1 MKETLDLETVED
13 YFENLKLFILEL
25 QFCIENIERLAECKL
40 EGLNIKPISNF
51 LIHYV
56 SLSYSQITIN
66 IYKIY
71 KPEEKRSF
79 QKLFN
84 KFKNFRYSESLRNLM
99 IDNSTKDDQNLIKN
113 KADLLNAVSEIE
125 NRIIK
130 YDKILYLIITRRQT
144 FYAHTDP
151 NAGMETERL
160 SDLKEIRDLT
170 IKIYNELYGKFF
182 GRYYMF
188 NGTSTLIDEILDD
201 RKFVDE
207 YWKAEEKKLE
217 L

>member
-25 QFCIENIERLAECKL
+25 QFCIENIERLVECKS

-51 LIHYV
+51 LSHYV
-56 SLSYSQITIN
+56 FLSYSHIAIN

-79 QKLFN
+79 HKLFN
-84 KFKNFRYSESLRNLM
+84 KFKNFRYSESLRNLLT
-99 IDNSTKDDQNLIKN
+99 DNSTKDDQNLIKN

-130 YDKILYLIITRRQT
+130 YEKILNLIFTRRQT

-170 IKIYNELYGKFF
+170 IKIYNELYGKLF
-182 GRYYMF
+182 GKYYMF
-188 NGTSTLIDEILDD
+188 NGISTLIDEILDD

-207 YWKAEEKKLE
+207 YWKSEEKKLE

>member
-13 YFENLKLFILEL
+13 YFENLKLCILEL
-25 QFCIENIERLAECKL
+25 QFCIENIERLIECKS

-51 LIHYV
+51 LSHYV
-56 SLSYSQITIN
+56 LLSYSHIAIN

-71 KPEEKRSF
+71 KPQEKRSF

-84 KFKNFRYSESLRNLM
+84 KFKNFRYSESFRNLLT
-99 IDNSTKDDQNLIKN
+99 DNSTKDDPNLIKN
-113 KADLLNAVSEIE
+113 KTDLLNVISEVE
-125 NRIIK
+125 NNIIK
-130 YDKILYLIITRRQT
+130 YEKILNLIITRRQK
-144 FYAHTDP
+144 FYAHIDP

-170 IKIYNELYGKFF
+170 LKIYNELYGKLF

-188 NGTSTLIDEILDD
+188 NGIYTLIDEILED

-207 YWKAEEKKLE
+207 YWKSEERKLE

>member
-25 QFCIENIERLAECKL
+25 QFCIENIERLVESKS

-51 LIHYV
+51 LSHYV
-56 SLSYSQITIN
+56 YLSYSHIAIN

-71 KPEEKRSF
+71 KPQEKRSF

-84 KFKNFRYSESLRNLM
+84 KFKDFRYSENLRNLLT
-99 IDNSTKDDQNLIKN
+99 DNSTKDDKNLIKN
-113 KADLLNAVSEIE
+113 KMDLLNAVSKIE

-130 YDKILYLIITRRQT
+130 YEKILNLIITRRET

-151 NAGMETERL
+151 NTGMETESL
-160 SDLKEIRDLT
+160 SDLKEVRDLT
-170 IKIYNELYGKFF
+170 LKIYNELYGKLF

-188 NGTSTLIDEILDD
+188 SGISTLIDEILDD

-207 YWKAEEKKLE
+207 YWKSKEKKLK